1 MATTYR
7 PIGGGEPLQYELQ
20 RFRLR
25 SGREG
30 SDAVVMAYGFSLQDK
45 EFLVLRASEAF
56 VEEGEAFSL
65 SEDVADASAKRA
77 RAALVADGTLRRE
90 GRLYEFTRDVVF
102 NSPSLAASVVLGR
115 RASGNEEWEDAEGTK
130 LRHL

>member
-7 PIGGGEPLQYELQ
+7 AIGSGEPLQYELQ

-30 SDAVVMAYGFSLQDK
+30 SDAVVVAYGFSLQDK
-45 EFLVLRASEAF
+45 EFLVLRGSEAF
-56 VEEGEAFSL
+56 VEEGEAFGR
-65 SEDVADASAKRA
+65 SEDPADKSTKRA
-77 RAALVADGTLRRE
+77 RAALIADDTLRRE

-102 NSPSLAASVVLGR
+102 NSRSLAASVVLGR
-115 RASGNEEWEDAEGTK
+115 RASGNEEWRDAEGTK
-130 LRHL
+130 LGDL